1 MDTSL
6 WWLTTLAKN
15 PSMLSEA
22 EDDHGSDDPEFE
34 IGGAN
39 ADCHVGERGAARSMA
54 GKGGSDG
61 RLKNSHNR
69 VVTSSSRLP
78 ARIQRHSFT
87 RFLGTAASLRPGRR
101 TNFVFHHREP

>member
-22 EDDHGSDDPEFE
+22 PRYYHAGVPLPR
-34 IGGAN
+34 IT
-39 ADCHVGERGAARSMA
+39 HRGRVPSGA

-69 VVTSSSRLP
+69 LVSLNRGYQRGHQRERLDRRAP
-78 ARIQRHSFT
+78 RSQ
-87 RFLGTAASLRPGRR
+87 LRD
-101 TNFVFHHREP
+101 